1 MKIITPKI
9 AQEEKLSV
17 QKKRENTKEKK
28 TGKLELKTQSNVT
41 YTNLKVLMTK
51 PNVNGLKSLVEKNLI
66 VFFKSTIMNCLQ
78 EI

>member
-28 TGKLELKTQSNVT
+28 TKQ
-41 YTNLKVLMTK
+41 
-51 PNVNGLKSLVEKNLI
+51 KNW
-66 VFFKSTIMNCLQ
+66 N
-78 EI
+78 

>member
-66 VFFKSTIMNCLQ
+66 VFFLKAQL
-78 EI
+78 